1 MDFKTEVVPALL
13 GANLSVFSHT
23 FGTKKVNITTLQR
36 RKKILKSCAR
46 KLRSPGSGAASPKL
60 KYIQGPVH
68 DLC

>member
-36 RKKILKSCAR
+36 RKKILKS
-46 KLRSPGSGAASPKL
+46 S
-60 KYIQGPVH
+60 
-68 DLC
+68 

>member
-36 RKKILKSCAR
+36 RKKILKSSEEVTEYANYTC
-46 KLRSPGSGAASPKL
+46 
-60 KYIQGPVH
+60 
-68 DLC
+68 

>member
-36 RKKILKSCAR
+36 RKKILKSSISNED
-46 KLRSPGSGAASPKL
+46 KKPIKIPQLKIKPK
-60 KYIQGPVH
+60 IN
-68 DLC
+68 